1 MARRPMTRAHL
12 HAPGADRFRTRAAAL
27 LVLLLAVTAVL
38 WAGRHPQPTTAAWT
52 DAVHAQGQV
61 DVAVAGT
68 ATDVVA
74 GEDFSCVLVSGQ
86 VWCSGDNS
94 AGQLGTGDT
103 TSSDVFVGPVRGA
116 LQDRT
121 ATHLD
126 AGASHTCAAT
136 DDGVY
141 CWGLNDH
148 GQLGVPDVASSSV
161 PVRVASQLGSVTG
174 IELRGNSS
182 CVVAG
187 GKGYCWG
194 ETHTSAGS
202 VAAPVM
208 ISGGALPTS
217 ATVTDIGVG
226 EASGCLTADGIPYC
240 WGENGRGQLGDGTT
254 TTSLVPVQVVTTGS
268 MSGFAVGDVSVG
280 QNFACAVGSG
290 PNDAE
295 RTFCWGDNSTKQLG
309 QSSDGAQV
317 GLSNVPLQVRGPL
330 TEISVGSVD
339 LGGMTACAI
348 TTGADGY
355 CWGDNADGQAGVG
368 YDESWVQT
376 VVDRPSEI
384 TTGQM
389 DIDQFATV
397 DVDSNHAC
405 GMSTA
410 GSVYCW
416 GSNAQGQLGI
426 EGGPATAPKKY
437 RPWPVLQ
444 TWSAWG

>member
-1 MARRPMTRAHL
+1 MASRSVTRAHL
-12 HAPGADRFRTRAAAL
+12 HAPGSDRFRTRAAAL
-27 LVLLLAVTAVL
+27 LVLLLAVAAVL
-38 WAGRHPQPTTAAWT
+38 WAGRPEPTTAAWT
-52 DAVHAQGQV
+52 DAVYSQGQI
-61 DVAVAGT
+61 DVAVAAT

-74 GEDFSCVLVSGQ
+74 GGNFSCALVSGQ

-94 AGQLGTGDT
+94 VGQLGTGNT
-103 TSSDVFVGPVRGA
+103 TSSDVFVGPVRGE
-116 LQDRT
+116 LQGKTVTR
-121 ATHLD
+121 LD
-126 AGASHTCAAT
+126 VGTSHACAAT

-141 CWGLNDH
+141 CWGGNDQ
-148 GQLGVPDVASSSV
+148 GQLGVSGVASSAV
-161 PVRVASQLGSVTG
+161 PVRVASQTGAVTEL
-174 IELRGNSS
+174 ELRASSS
-182 CVVAG
+182 CVVSG

-202 VAAPVM
+202 SATPVL
-208 ISGGALPTS
+208 ISGGALPAS

-226 EASGCLTADGIPYC
+226 EASGCLTADGVPYC

-254 TTSLVPVQVVTTGS
+254 TTSLVPVQVVTTGP

-290 PNDAE
+290 PNNAL
-295 RTFCWGDNSTKQLG
+295 RTFCWGDNSKKQLG

-317 GLSNVPLQVRGPL
+317 ELSNVPLQVRGAL
-330 TEISVGSVD
+330 TEIGVRSVD

-355 CWGDNADGQAGVG
+355 CWGDNASGQAGVG

-389 DIDQFATV
+389 DIGQFATI

-426 EGGPATAPKKY
+426 EGGPTAAPKKY